1 MTRNVGRWGTAGA
14 VVLCWCLPSEALAVG
29 PNAVIYDEGCFENTL
44 PPNDDG
50 SSGVQGLP
58 FEVNFYDIRYNSVY
72 VNNNGNIT
80 FDGPLNAYTP
90 FPLESTNRAIIAPFF
105 ADVDTTGPGSGVV
118 HWGVVEKLPGDD
130 RPAFCAV
137 WASYDPSSGSAAG
150 VGYFSAS
157 TDRLNL
163 FQLLLVD
170 AHTCDAGEPPCT
182 DVICDPGDP
191 ACQRCNPTSPECTPP
206 VVCDPADQ
214 GCVPVENKSYRA
226 KGDFDIIFNYDQ
238 IQWNA
243 GSASGGIGG
252 LGGETARIGYAPGI
266 LPDGTTPPGARPYEL
281 DKVTAQRDTDNDVGD
296 IFVDSDAS
304 YPLVSRSV
312 GGIEQAGRYTHQVR
326 NGTLDTGSASI
337 RVKVTALNDMGQEV
351 TAAGAPVQ
359 ICESTPQQQQRRCP
373 WYGTTDDA
381 GFFLADRIPLDG
393 ETASGT
399 RLTITAF
406 PPTGSNL
413 IQAQTDLPLEV
424 IDYEDLSLRL
434 GRPSA
439 PPAGVDLQ
447 PSSVGGGDVPVV
459 YWHDPTTLTAP
470 GCAGG
475 TASYDVKFGALTF
488 AAGPM
493 QLDQAGQFRAVIP
506 PFYPNHGAATVLIRT
521 QCGPTAS
528 SFSFPIYIDPSG
540 WIRTVGGAP
549 VEGATVTLLRSDTG
563 APGSFTVVPD
573 GSAIM
578 SPMNRANPSISDAEG
593 HFGWDVLTGYYKV
606 RAEKPGCH
614 APDNTELPY
623 VESAVML
630 IPPPVFDL
638 DLRLDCGTGAVGDTT
653 EPTLSVPEDLVIE
666 ATGASGAAATFTVS
680 AIDDVDGAVPVI
692 CTTPEGT
699 TLPIGVTIVH
709 CYALDATGN
718 LDYGTFAV
726 VVEDTR
732 APVLSIPG
740 SMTVQPEGPWGAQ
753 LAFTAV
759 AIDAVSGPVD
769 VSCSP
774 APGDV
779 LPVGLT
785 TVTCSATD
793 AAGNTASAS
802 FEVEIPAWV
811 DTDGDAVSD
820 SLDNCPLAA
829 NTHQADADA
838 DGAGDACDNCLA
850 AANADQA
857 DADADGA
864 GDLCDNCP
872 GDANPG
878 QGDDD
883 GDGDGNACDPICVA
897 IHRGGVGGAADSFI
911 SSSEPNTSSGSYPGI
926 FTGTSGGGVKMGLVA
941 FDLGAIPG
949 DATIE
954 GATFSVRA
962 QYAATAATLE
972 VHAITAPWS
981 EATVTYN
988 TLNGAFDAAVEAS
1001 LAVPANRTATVS
1013 CDVTALVQDW
1023 VSGAL
1028 DNHGVLLREVG
1039 PGKRTLRSSEE
1050 SSAAERPRLDVCYV
1064 TP

>member
-58 FEVNFYDIRYNSVY
+58 FEVNFSDIRYNSVY

-80 FDGPLNAYTP
+80 FDGPLNVFTP

-105 ADVDTTGPGSGVV
+105 ADVDTTGPGSGLA
-118 HWGVVEKLPGDD
+118 HWGAVEKLPGDG
-130 RPAFCAV
+130 RRAFCAV
-137 WASYDPSSGSAAG
+137 WASFDPSSGSAAG
-150 VGYFSAS
+150 VGYYSAS

-170 AHTCDAGEPPCT
+170 AHTCDAGEPTCT
-182 DVICDPGDP
+182 DLICDPADP
-191 ACQRCNPTSPECTPP
+191 TCPPPNCNSTSPECTPP
-206 VVCDPADQ
+206 PACDPADP
-214 GCVPVENKSYRA
+214 GCDPLQNPIYRA
-226 KGDFDIIFNYDQ
+226 KGDFDVFFNYDQ

-243 GSASGGIGG
+243 GSASGGVGG
-252 LGGETARIGYAPGI
+252 LGGETARVGFAPGV
-266 LPDGTTPPGARPYEL
+266 LPDGTHPRGAYEL
-281 DKVTAQRDTDNDVGD
+281 AKNKVQLPSDPDVGD
-296 IFVDSDAS
+296 IFIDTDLS
-304 YPLVSRSV
+304 YALVSHS
-312 GGIEQAGRYTHQVR
+312 ELSLQQGRYLYRVR
-326 NGTLDTGSASI
+326 NGNLNDGDGAI
-337 RVKVTALNDMGQEV
+337 QGRVTALDDAGQV
-351 TAAGAPVQ
+351 VGVAGAPVQ
-359 ICESTPQQQQRRCP
+359 ICERAGQGRCP
-373 WYGTTDDA
+373 WYGTTNELG
-381 GFFLADRIPLDG
+381 GFTANRIPTR
-393 ETASGT
+393 TAY
-399 RLTITAF
+399 RITAF
-406 PPTGSNL
+406 PPAGSNL
-413 IQAQTDLPLEV
+413 IQSAADVGPVPGDLNLDLPL
-424 IDYEDLSLRL
+424 
-434 GRPSA
+434 GKPAA
-439 PPAGVDLQ
+439 PPAGVALQ
-447 PSSVGGGDVPVV
+447 PSSTGGGDVPVV

-475 TASYDVKFGALTF
+475 TASYDVKFGTLTF

-493 QLDQAGQFRAVIP
+493 QLDGSGQFSAVIP
-506 PFYPNHGAATVLIRT
+506 PFYPNHGAATVLVRT
-521 QCGPTAS
+521 QCGPTTS
-528 SFSFPIYIDPSG
+528 SFSFSIYIDPSG

-549 VEGATVTLLRSDTG
+549 IDGATVTLLRSDTG

-614 APDNTELPY
+614 APGAAEQPH

-653 EPTLSVPEDLVIE
+653 EPTLSVPGDLVIE
-666 ATGASGAAATFTVS
+666 ATGADGAAATFTVS

-692 CTTPEGT
+692 CTTPEGS

-726 VVEDTR
+726 IVEDTR

-740 SMTVQPEGPWGAQ
+740 SMTVQPEGPWGAE

-759 AIDAVSGPVD
+759 ALDAVDGPVA

-774 APGDV
+774 APGTV

-793 AAGNTASAS
+793 AAGNAASAS
-802 FEVEIPAWV
+802 FEVDIPVWV
-811 DTDGDAVSD
+811 DSDGDAVSD

-829 NTHQADADA
+829 NADQADADA
-838 DGAGDACDNCLA
+838 DGVGDACDNCLV

-857 DADADGA
+857 DADADGV

-883 GDGDGNACDPICVA
+883 GDGDGNACDPVCVA
-897 IHRGGVGGAADSFI
+897 IYRGGVGGAADSFI
-911 SSSEPNTSSGSYPGI
+911 SSSEPNTNAGSYPGL

-941 FDLGAIPG
+941 FNLGAIPV
-949 DATIE
+949 DATVE
-954 GATFSVRA
+954 GATLSVRA
-962 QYAATAATLE
+962 LYAPTAATLN

-1001 LAVPANRTATVS
+1001 LAVPVNRTATVS

-1050 SSAAERPRLDVCYV
+1050 PGAAERPRLDVCYV